1 MGSHTIRAFSTTNV
15 SWICCNCDNPNYER
29 NPFHSF
35 QIETANSF
43 HPLDLSESIEIKSPI
58 SDFVPVLHSS
68 PIIDRRH
75 SKKIQNWRTLI
86 LNCHSLRGKVEAFQS
101 YVDYFQ
107 TDCILGMESWLDKS
121 VSTNEI
127 FPPGYKIF
135 RRVGITSTQGGG
147 GGVFIA
153 VKENYDVS
161 LLPDTVT
168 DTEFLWAKVHFE
180 KSKSLI
186 LGSFYRP
193 PVYKIEKMEEFSRS
207 LNLLPKNSNHHPWW
221 RLYSSGHRL
230 GK

>member
-1 MGSHTIRAFSTTNV
+1 MGSHTFRAFSTTNV

-29 NPFHSF
+29 NLFHSF

-43 HPLDLSESIEIKSPI
+43 HPLDLSESIESKSPI

-75 SKKIQNWRTLI
+75 SKKIKNWRTLI
-86 LNCHSLRGKVEAFQS
+86 LNCQSLRGKVGAFQS
-101 YVDYFQ
+101 SIDYFQ
-107 TDCILGMESWLDKS
+107 PDCILGTESWLDKS

-135 RRVGITSTQGGG
+135 RRDRITSTQGGG

-153 VKENYDVS
+153 VKKNYDVS

-168 DTEFLWAKVHFE
+168 DTELLWANVHFE
-180 KSKSLI
+180 KSKFLI

-193 PVYKIEKMEEFSRS
+193 PGSKIKKMEEFSRS
-207 LNLLPKNSNHHPWW
+207 LDLLPM
-221 RLYSSGHRL
+221 